1 MSKVKVNV
9 AVLDFDVDGSRV
21 IVRDSKEAVVGS
33 IDLGIEEKNLRD
45 KDDEVVKQTIL
56 NNVELSDI
64 ENGKRIEITSSVDT
78 KDEKD
83 EELEEKDN
91 DILSHE
97 NDMLF

>member
-78 KDEKD
+78 KNEKD

-91 DILSHE
+91 D
-97 NDMLF
+97 MLF